1 MHLAS
6 KWSRLLTTKIY
17 EETRQFNE
25 FELMA
30 VEQQTHPAFT
40 AFEKQLK
47 TLCLREFPCG
57 PGTWRETPPGK
68 LKTLKSSL
76 KVESKYSVT
85 LKDYGAQHEKTETL
99 EEYVGSAKSPWHLDY
114 SWSQEARQL
123 REISVKS
130 PWLIDDNFVLSYFK
144 TLRIVGKNVTYID
157 SNLLKFK
164 NLEELT
170 LSCNLIS
177 EIDSRCLPSNL
188 KVLEAC
194 ANEVSDLSSLCA
206 KPPKLIHLGLG
217 YNKLSFIGDYLT
229 GQYWPQLLSLDL
241 SNNNLSD
248 LLDVVRKLSSL
259 PKLRNLVLQG
269 NPLSLIPGYRGY
281 TVDSLRKLSILDDIM
296 ISADERHYFKGLA
309 RRREH
314 ILDEAKV
321 LLSVSY
327 IKGIPVPDEI
337 KNPEDQPE
345 FPVIERKYFVQFMF
359 LEDQTLKFEGQHMAR
374 EDELGEI
381 TEISGYPTDR
391 TELTETA
398 EMQSTVGDPTLVE
411 KNVLFTQEPHV
422 THTIDNTGDAVVPET
437 TQDLKDEKKEETET
451 EVRTVKTAPV
461 DSEKHVWAE
470 EVECNWSQAVVR
482 DDLLLLRD
490 FFKQGMQISVV
501 EEMTLSYPVIPEET
515 EEVAS
520 TKTEGYPV
528 ETSTP
533 VAGKASAKDKKKEKE
548 EKTKAGGKDKGGNEK
563 KKKKGEP
570 EQELKKN
577 PPTYTT
583 LATWHVPLADFLEG
597 EFEFQS
603 VFTQGGVEVASTVR
617 SMDTDSARKHSRLG
631 DIPSLRCSNMKSACD
646 GKKGDSKDKGK
657 KPPSAGKK
665 KDESKDKS
673 KDRKSSAGK
682 GGKDGKGDKG
692 KGGKA
697 VPAAPADDE
706 EDPGPP
712 PPLEIH
718 VVVQLH
724 HWKTAMDL
732 LKDEEAKKKE
742 EDNQTEIQ

>member
-1 MHLAS
+1 M
-6 KWSRLLTTKIY
+6 TT
-17 EETRQFNE
+17 ETQKY
-25 FELMA
+25 
-30 VEQQTHPAFT
+30 PAFS

-47 TLCLREFPCG
+47 TLCLKEFPCG
-57 PGTWRETPPGK
+57 AGSWRESPPGK
-68 LKTLKSSL
+68 LKALIKNST
-76 KVESKYSVT
+76 KVDSRFSIT
-85 LKDYGAQHEKTETL
+85 LKDYGARHEKTETL

-114 SWSQEARQL
+114 SWSQEAKHL

-130 PWLIDDNFVLSYFK
+130 PWLIDDSFVLNHFR

-157 SNLLKFK
+157 SNLLQFH

-177 EIDSRCLPSNL
+177 EIDSRNLPPNL
-188 KVLEAC
+188 KVLEVC
-194 ANEVSDLSSLCA
+194 ANEVSDLSSLCV
-206 KPPKLIHLGLG
+206 KPVRLIHLGLG
-217 YNKLSFIGDYLT
+217 YNKLSLIGDYLT

-248 LLDVVRKLSSL
+248 LLDIVRKLSTL

-321 LLSVSY
+321 ILGLSY

-337 KNPEDQPE
+337 KNPEDQAE
-345 FPVIERKYFVQFMF
+345 FPVIERRYFVQFMF
-359 LEDQTLKFEGQHMAR
+359 LEDQTLKFEGQQM
-374 EDELGEI
+374 EEGVGEFPELSGFP
-381 TEISGYPTDR
+381 TERTD
-391 TELTETA
+391 LLETA
-398 EMQSTVGDPTLVE
+398 AMQSTAGDQSMVE
-411 KNVLFTQEPHV
+411 KNVLFTEEPDV
-422 THTIDNTGDAVVPET
+422 MHTIDNTGDQAVGESSPEMT
-437 TQDLKDEKKEETET
+437 EKKKEETEDDI
-451 EVRTVKTAPV
+451 RSIKTSPV
-461 DSEKHVWAE
+461 DSEKHPWADE
-470 EVECNWSQAVVR
+470 IECNWSQTVVR
-482 DDLLLLRD
+482 DDLLSLRD
-490 FFKQGMQISVV
+490 FFKQGMQISV
-501 EEMTLSYPVIPEET
+501 L
-515 EEVAS
+515 EEV
-520 TKTEGYPV
+520 TEGYPV

-533 VAGKASAKDKKKEKE
+533 VAGKAKDTKEKKKEKE
-548 EKTKAGGKDKGGNEK
+548 EKMKGGGKDKGDK

-570 EQELKKN
+570 EQELKRN

-583 LATWHVPLADFLEG
+583 LASWHVPLAEFLEG
-597 EFEFQS
+597 EFEYQS

-617 SMDTDSARKHSRLG
+617 SMDTDSARK
-631 DIPSLRCSNMKSACD
+631 D
-646 GKKGDSKDKGK
+646 GKKVDPKDKK

-665 KDESKDKS
+665 KDDGKEKS
-673 KDRKSSAGK
+673 KVSDRKSSAGK

-697 VPAAPADDE
+697 GTAAPVEDE

-718 VVVQLH
+718 ISVHLH

-732 LKDEEAKKKE
+732 LKDEEARRKE
-742 EDNQTEIQ
+742 EISQVEA